1 VTEQVYRLELPQQ
14 VNEAPAAPKVQ
25 PKVHP
30 KEDGRGRR
38 VEKTSALAR
47 IRTQMGISPGLA
59 VMALAAVA
67 VVMMM
72 LMSHAQLVIVNDDV
86 VSARN
91 QLSELKTEE
100 TKLMAQYELAYDLQE
115 IEKKM
120 LNSGE
125 MIRIQS
131 WQTYTLELAEPDSV
145 EYFQS
150 SSLSEKLRALAGSVA
165 AGLQEYF

>member
-1 VTEQVYRLELPQQ
+1 M
-14 VNEAPAAPKVQ
+14 
-25 PKVHP
+25 
-30 KEDGRGRR
+30 
-38 VEKTSALAR
+38 EKTSALAR

-125 MIRIQS
+125 MIDRK
-131 WQTYTLELAEPDSV
+131 SV
-145 EYFQS
+145 
-150 SSLSEKLRALAGSVA
+150 V
-165 AGLQEYF
+165 

>member
-1 VTEQVYRLELPQQ
+1 MTEQVYQLELQ
-14 VNEAPAAPKVQ
+14 EETAAPKVQ
-25 PKVHP
+25 PKARP
-30 KEDGRGRR
+30 KEDGRGKR

-47 IRTQMGISPGLA
+47 ARAQMGISPGLV
-59 VMALAAVA
+59 VMALAAA
-67 VVMMM
+67 VVVMLM
-72 LMSHAQLVIVNDDV
+72 LMSHAQLVIINDDV

-100 TKLMAQYELAYDLQE
+100 TKLKAQYELAYDLQE

-120 LNSGE
+120 LTSGE

-150 SSLSEKLRALAGSVA
+150 SSLSEKLRALAGSIA
-165 AGLQEYF
+165 EEIREYF

>member
-1 VTEQVYRLELPQQ
+1 
-14 VNEAPAAPKVQ
+14 
-25 PKVHP
+25 
-30 KEDGRGRR
+30 
-38 VEKTSALAR
+38 
-47 IRTQMGISPGLA
+47 
-59 VMALAAVA
+59 
-67 VVMMM
+67 
-72 LMSHAQLVIVNDDV
+72 MS
-86 VSARN
+86 
-91 QLSELKTEE
+91 
-100 TKLMAQYELAYDLQE
+100 
-115 IEKKM
+115 EKKM

>member
-1 VTEQVYRLELPQQ
+1 MTEQVYQLELH
-14 VNEAPAAPKVQ
+14 EEAAPPNVQ
-25 PKVHP
+25 PKVRP
-30 KEDGRGRR
+30 KEDGRGKR
-38 VEKTSALAR
+38 VEKTSALTR
-47 IRTQMGISPGLA
+47 VKTQLGISPGLA
-59 VMALAAVA
+59 VMALAAVV
-67 VVMMM
+67 VVMLM

-100 TKLMAQYELAYDLQE
+100 TKLKAQYELAYDLQE

-120 LNSGE
+120 LTSGE

-165 AGLQEYF
+165 DGLREYF

>member
-1 VTEQVYRLELPQQ
+1 MTEQVFQLDVLPQ
-14 VNEAPAAPKVQ
+14 ESSAPKPQVQ
-25 PKVHP
+25 PKEGP
-30 KEDGRGRR
+30 RGRR

-47 IRTQMGISPGLA
+47 AKAQLGISPVLA
-59 VMALAAVA
+59 VMALAVAA
-67 VVMMM
+67 VVMLM
-72 LMSHAQLVIVNDDV
+72 LMSHAQLVIINDDV
-86 VSARN
+86 VSVRN
-91 QLSELKTEE
+91 QLDELKTEE

-120 LNSGE
+120 LTSGE

-150 SSLSEKLRALAGSVA
+150 SSLSEKLKALAEIITA
-165 AGLQEYF
+165 ELQEYF